1 MNPRVIFY
9 LSSGLALAGIAGAG
23 ALWAPMYFL
32 FAPVVP
38 IVMLGIY
45 DVMQRDHAIL
55 RNFPVV
61 GHGRYILE
69 SVRPEISQYFI
80 EQNHDGRPM
89 TREQRSIVYQ
99 RAKGELSTL
108 PFGTQL
114 DTNAI
119 GYEWINHSMLCLDHA
134 SAPPRVTI
142 GASRKQPYEAALLN
156 VSAMSFGSLST
167 NAILALNEGAR
178 RGGFYHNTGEGGL
191 SDHHLAP
198 GGDLVWQIGT
208 GYFGCRAADGGF
220 DLERFRDNAAH
231 DSVKMIEVKLSQG
244 AKPGHG
250 GILPA
255 VKITP
260 EISRIRGV
268 PMGQDVLSPPRHRTF
283 STPTGLLEWIEQLR
297 EASGGKPVGF
307 KFCLGKRHEFMAIAK
322 AMKETGLVPDY
333 IAVDGGE
340 GGTGAAPLEFSNR
353 IGSPLSEA
361 LVFVHNTLVGFDLRE
376 DTKVI
381 ATGKVVTGF
390 DIARLCAIGADLTCS
405 ARAMML
411 ALGCIQ
417 ALRCNS
423 NHCPTGVATQN
434 PALMKGLD
442 VEDKADR
449 VHCFQR
455 DTVLAMMEVVG
466 AAGLEH
472 PRDLRPWHI
481 KRRRSETTVQH
492 YGEIFVHLA
501 RGQLTSG
508 DAPEPYRRPYE
519 ASEASSFAYVGDH

>member
-1 MNPRVIFY
+1 MSPRAVFFLISIA
-9 LSSGLALAGIAGAG
+9 LLAGIGAAAQLWPPAYLAY
-23 ALWAPMYFL
+23 AL
-32 FAPVVP
+32 VVP
-38 IVMLGIY
+38 LVLLGVY
-45 DVMQRDHAIL
+45 DVLQRDHAIL
-55 RNFPVV
+55 RNFPIV
-61 GHGRYILE
+61 GHGRYLLE
-69 SVRPEISQYFI
+69 AVRPEISQYFI

-114 DTNAI
+114 DTGAV
-119 GYEWINHSMLCLDHA
+119 GYEWINHSMLCVDHA
-134 SAPPRVTI
+134 PEAPRVRF
-142 GASRKQPYEAALLN
+142 GASRKAPYDAALLN
-156 VSAMSFGSLST
+156 VSAMSYGSLSK
-167 NAILALNEGAR
+167 NAILALNEGAK

-191 SDHHLAP
+191 SDYHLRP

-208 GYFGCRAADGGF
+208 GYFGCRGADGGF
-220 DLERFRDNAAH
+220 DLACFSDNAAKP
-231 DSVKMIEVKLSQG
+231 SVKMIEVKLSQG

-255 VKITP
+255 AKITP
-260 EISRIRGV
+260 EIARIRGV

-283 STPTGLLEWIEQLR
+283 STPIGLLEWIETLR

-307 KFCLGKRHEFMAIAK
+307 KLCLGKRHELMAIVK
-322 AMKETGLVPDY
+322 AMTKTGIVPDF

-340 GGTGAAPLEFSNR
+340 GGTGAAPLEFSNS
-353 IGSPLSEA
+353 IGSPLPEA
-361 LVFVHNTLVGFDLRE
+361 LVFVHNTLVGFGVRD
-376 DTKVI
+376 DVKIV

-390 DIARLCAIGADLTCS
+390 DIARLCAIGADVTCS

-423 NHCPTGVATQN
+423 NHCPTGVATQD

-442 VEDKADR
+442 VVDKADR

-455 DTVLAMMEVVG
+455 DTVKAMMEVVG

-472 PRDLRPWHI
+472 PGALRPWHI
-481 KRRRSETTVQH
+481 KRRTNEITVQH
-492 YGEIFVHLA
+492 YGEIFVGLKP
-501 RGQLTSG
+501 GQLLS
-508 DAPEPYRRPYE
+508 DEIPEPYRRPFE
-519 ASEASSFAYVGDH
+519 ASEADSFAYVGPT